1 MGKNESSS
9 IQQIVYEELRKSILS
24 LRLIPGT
31 TMSTQEM
38 AERLNVSRTPVREA
52 FLRLQA
58 EGLVISLPQRGTVV
72 SRINLE
78 RVNQE
83 CFIREGLEHAVIRPF
98 VAHCEPE
105 VIAQLRELNERQREC
120 YRKKEWERVFEY
132 DSLFHQ
138 QLFETARKPMGW
150 EIIITNN
157 GHYDRARMLAIQ
169 GEDISGDIYREHS
182 ELTDQLEQGN
192 IKQAQSLV
200 YQHVYGGGKINPAF
214 RILEK
219 FPDYVSESGEDAE
232 IRIGRL

>member
-1 MGKNESSS
+1 MKKNEASS
-9 IQQIVYEELRKSILS
+9 IQQIVYEELRKGILS
-24 LRLIPGT
+24 LRLTPGT

-38 AERLNVSRTPVREA
+38 AEKLNVSRTPVREA

-98 VAHCEPE
+98 VAHREPE
-105 VIAQLRELNERQREC
+105 DIERMRELNRRQLEC
-120 YRKKEWERVFEY
+120 YRRKEWEPVFEY
-132 DSLFHQ
+132 DSRFHQ
-138 QLFETARKPMGW
+138 MLFQTARKPMGW
-150 EIIITNN
+150 EIIINNN

-169 GEDISGDIYREHS
+169 GEDISEDIYREHS
-182 ELTDQLEQGN
+182 EMLDQLEQGN
-192 IKQAQSLV
+192 IKEAQSLV
-200 YQHVYGGGKINPAF
+200 YQHIYGGGRVNPAF

-219 FPDYVSESGEDAE
+219 YPDYVSESGEDTE